1 MTRRRKPFDPAAS
14 ERRKAETR
22 AEVERLEAMGAE
34 VNLGS
39 DGKILSAWRSNV
51 FTVLLRSGAINQN
64 HHHAA
69 MRLAEDWAI
78 WKGLA
83 GSRGST
89 VQVDGGAGSA
99 ELVSD
104 AMIQAGRRVARALA
118 AVGPLDASLLSAFM
132 VASVEEDRP
141 MQWRGIVE
149 RVTGIRSRDGQSA
162 AVRMGLENLWQV
174 FTGTKGR
181 A

>member
-118 AVGPLDASLLSAFM
+118 AEGLSTPPSCPRSWWPRWRKIDPCSGAGSLSASQ
-132 VASVEEDRP
+132 ASV
-141 MQWRGIVE
+141 RGM
-149 RVTGIRSRDGQSA
+149 GSRRRCGWGWKIS
-162 AVRMGLENLWQV
+162 
-174 FTGTKGR
+174 GR
-181 A
+181 FLPAHANSC